1 LDISVGGIRGGRAGD
16 CPYAGEAAIQAS
28 TIYDAPVSARGAD
41 GEPIAAKTA
50 GPADIAASLR
60 DNCLDCDAFC
70 SAHIAYQAG
79 TGRRQVRL
87 LPWFG

>member
-1 LDISVGGIRGGRAGD
+1 MDISAGWTRGGWAGD

-28 TIYDAPVSARGAD
+28 TIYDAPIFARRAG

-50 GPADIAASLR
+50 GRFDIAASLR

-70 SAHIAYQAG
+70 SANIAYQAG
-79 TGRRQVRL
+79 TGRSQVRL